1 MCEYGYR
8 SYYICISP
16 QILIDMKPLEGIKIL
31 EFATMVTASLS
42 SMMLAEQGAKVIKVE
57 PIELGDPMRFF
68 GSNKG
73 GISAL
78 FANCNRG
85 KRSLRLD
92 LKSDE
97 GRKIIEELIPQ
108 TDLVLC
114 NYRPGVMDKLDLG
127 SERLRKLNPR
137 LIYVAVS
144 GFGTEGPYRSQPA
157 YDQIIQV
164 HTGFAAVQGQ
174 GQGRGPE
181 MMRTLTCDESTAY
194 TACQAATAAL
204 FQRERNGEGQ
214 HIDISMMDAA
224 LFFLF
229 PDGFMHQTLLDE
241 DAEHLVPLSE
251 NGFGLMPTKDGG
263 IALAAGNPVQRI
275 GLLTAIDQ
283 LPLLADARFN
293 TDDKLRENYDEFR
306 AILLVE
312 FAKFDTEDLLR
323 ILEENDVPA
332 AKYHDYEDV
341 LNHPQ
346 YVANATIDE
355 FKHPIMGNMRR
366 IKSPAQFN
374 GERLAP
380 ASNAP
385 AHGQHTRNVLMEMGR
400 TGAEVDELIEKGI
413 AKEQDS

>member
-1 MCEYGYR
+1 MSKTVVEREIGGRTLRFETGQVAKLAAGAVMAYYADTCVLATCVRANPRPGIDFFPMQCDYR
-8 SYYICISP
+8 EKTSAAGRFP
-16 QILIDMKPLEGIKIL
+16 GGFRKREGAPNEKEVL
-31 EFATMVTASLS
+31 TMR
-42 SMMLAEQGAKVIKVE
+42 MM
-57 PIELGDPMRFF
+57 DRPMR
-68 GSNKG
+68 
-73 GISAL
+73 
-78 FANCNRG
+78 
-85 KRSLRLD
+85 
-92 LKSDE
+92 
-97 GRKIIEELIPQ
+97 P
-108 TDLVLC
+108 
-114 NYRPGVMDKLDLG
+114 
-127 SERLRKLNPR
+127 
-137 LIYVAVS
+137 
-144 GFGTEGPYRSQPA
+144 
-157 YDQIIQV
+157 
-164 HTGFAAVQGQ
+164 
-174 GQGRGPE
+174 
-181 MMRTLTCDESTAY
+181 
-194 TACQAATAAL
+194 
-204 FQRERNGEGQ
+204 
-214 HIDISMMDAA
+214 
-224 LFFLF
+224 LF

-312 FAKFDTEDLLR
+312 FAKFDTEELLR

-374 GERLAP
+374 GQRLVP

-400 TGAEVDELIEKGI
+400 TGREVDELIEKGI